1 MVYMGR
7 TKGMTEPNQVEA
19 NELVIARLSTLPPNI
34 KISIGGH
41 GDFSKDEIIR
51 AIEKGEDVG
60 KKYVEIQM
68 AFLKAIANG
77 SLYKTC
83 F

>member
-1 MVYMGR
+1 MGR
-7 TKGMTEPNQVEA
+7 SKKMMASSRMEA
-19 NELVIARLSTLPPNI
+19 NELVIARLNTLPPNI
-34 KISIGGH
+34 KIAIGSYGE
-41 GDFSKDEIIR
+41 FSKDEIIK
-51 AIEKGEDVG
+51 AIENGEDLG

-68 AFLKAIANG
+68 VYLKAITDG